1 MLYIFKDRLGHS
13 DVKTTLSIYSYHL
26 YPNADSELT
35 DKLNLISSDF
45 ID

>member
-1 MLYIFKDRLGHS
+1 MRLGHS
-13 DVKTTLSIYSYHL
+13 DPKTTLSIYSHL